1 MKAVAILLLAAFVL
15 NGCGSGN
22 AVSTSSNDIWGAV
35 MAGGAHTSSGFSFN
49 TEFTVASDGTLTVSS
64 FQFLN
69 SGTCF
74 GSSTIT
80 KEPTGKLLVTFNSDD
95 QVTGTFSFTITS
107 SAGDAI
113 TLTGTSVTGTVNPNN
128 NFILSGGSI
137 IGTWALVPG
146 SSSSCV
152 AVTDGSFTMTQTTT

>member
-1 MKAVAILLLAAFVL
+1 MKVVAILLLAAFML
-15 NGCGSGN
+15 NGCGNGN
-22 AVSTSSNDIWGAV
+22 VVSTSSNDIWGAV
-35 MAGGAHTSSGFSFN
+35 MAGGAKTSSGFSFN
-49 TEFTVASDGTLTVSS
+49 TEFTVASNGTLTVSS

-69 SGTCF
+69 SGSCF
-74 GSSTIT
+74 GSSTIS
-80 KEPTGKLLVTFNSDD
+80 KEPTGTLLVTFNSDD

-107 SAGDAI
+107 AAGDAI

-137 IGTWALVPG
+137 IGTWVLVPG